1 MRLRQLEVFEAVM
14 ESGTTVGAA
23 GRLNM
28 SQSSVSSAIAN
39 LEADFG
45 VQLFRR
51 FKGRLEPTEEAR
63 ILHAQSLKVFEEV
76 ATTRNLVQ
84 RLKDASLGTLRVAAT
99 APLGD
104 TLLPKA
110 LGHFIKDRPEIQVKF
125 MVGSLD
131 YVNRALELGEVDLAV
146 FLVTMSSPS
155 ISVTRLCTLD
165 SICAIPEGHPLCVKS
180 VITPE
185 DITNVPLIS
194 LGFETPFGAM
204 VNNAFL
210 NCDVECRI
218 AYEVRTAQSASR
230 LVAEGLGV
238 AIVDSFNLL
247 TRQSQPGVQ
256 YRLFEPRITTPAY
269 VAHAS
274 NRPFPRLARLFVDS
288 LSTTARRAER
298 QMSEIAN

>member
-194 LGFETPFGAM
+194 LA
-204 VNNAFL
+204 L
-210 NCDVECRI
+210 KRRS
-218 AYEVRTAQSASR
+218 VRW
-230 LVAEGLGV
+230 
-238 AIVDSFNLL
+238 
-247 TRQSQPGVQ
+247 
-256 YRLFEPRITTPAY
+256 
-269 VAHAS
+269 
-274 NRPFPRLARLFVDS
+274 
-288 LSTTARRAER
+288 
-298 QMSEIAN
+298 